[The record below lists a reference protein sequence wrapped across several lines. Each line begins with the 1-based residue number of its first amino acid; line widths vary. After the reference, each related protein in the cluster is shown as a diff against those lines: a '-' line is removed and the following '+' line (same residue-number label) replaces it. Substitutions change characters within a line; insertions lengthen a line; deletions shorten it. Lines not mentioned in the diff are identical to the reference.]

1 MSISFI
7 IAIMRQRS
15 YLQNL
20 ANSTHSNMQTEYKMK
35 TPQKWKWM
43 WQMEEKGFQKET
55 NVVQTHFF
63 VVLDFI
69 FRDDAVGLVGLLPRE
84 LDAALLDLLLDDL
97 ADLGWS
103 CLDKGMSVSQVGG
116 GQTLYAR
123 TSIQP
128 ATNQPQRLL
137 LWHSVPLCA
146 TWSKF
151 QLQCKQR
158 CPRQW
163 KKTVQHV
170 YHRWQFS
177 SNNSNI
183 FQWNTLSLMAQL
195 LRQEEGGMHLKPVLC
210 APIISGSLHDSF

>member
-20 ANSTHSNMQTEYKMK
+20 ANSTHSNMQAEYKMK

-69 FRDDAVGLVGLLPRE
+69 FCDDAVGLVGLLPRE

-103 CLDKGMSVSQVGG
+103 CLDKGMLVSQVGG

-123 TSIQP
+123 TSIRP
-128 ATNQPQRLL
+128 ATNQP
-137 LWHSVPLCA
+137 LCA
-146 TWSKF
+146 TGSKF
-151 QLQCKQR
+151 QFQCKQR
-158 CPRQW
+158 YPRQW
-163 KKTVQHV
+163 KKTVQNVH
-170 YHRWQFS
+170 HRWQFS

-183 FQWNTLSLMAQL
+183 FQWNTLSLMTQL
-195 LRQEEGGMHLKPVLC
+195 LRQEEGGVHLKPVLC